1 MCRAEGLDLEANLQL
16 SIERNIGEP
25 VISNYLL
32 NDDLL
37 LLEEAESSDAFF
49 SRKRETALP
58 PLLDDDSDNL
68 INNKYLGRSPAKITP
83 LKQ

>member
-1 MCRAEGLDLEANLQL
+1 MQL

-37 LLEEAESSDAFF
+37 EEVESSDAFF
-49 SRKRETALP
+49 SRKRETDLP
-58 PLLDDDSDNL
+58 PLLDDDSDNVMS
-68 INNKYLGRSPAKITP
+68 NNYQGRRTTKITP